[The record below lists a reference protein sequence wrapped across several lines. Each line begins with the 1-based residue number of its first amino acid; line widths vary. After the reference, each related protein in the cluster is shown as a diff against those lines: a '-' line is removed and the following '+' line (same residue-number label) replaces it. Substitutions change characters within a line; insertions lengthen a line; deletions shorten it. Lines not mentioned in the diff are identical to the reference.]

1 MQQQGTI
8 SAPVASADVE
18 KDVSADL
25 TVIISLIVMIPLSVT
40 MINNEHK
47 ILLPIVSTDLEN
59 GILFVCAFLLV
70 F

>member
-70 F
+70 V

>member
-59 GILFVCAFLLV
+59 GILFVCAFLLFV
-70 F
+70 